1 MKIIVDNRENRSGVL
16 RELFD
21 LGVELE
27 FKRLEVGDFI
37 LSSDCC
43 VERKTVNDF
52 INSLLDKRLFQQAK
66 DLIENFSKP
75 VIIIEGENLLVSRN
89 VHPHAVLGALSSL
102 ILDFKIPLVT
112 CDDEIETARL
122 LYFLAKR
129 EQEKNGRE
137 ISLRAK
143 KSVLTPRQEQEFLV
157 EGLPLIGPS
166 LAKALLKE
174 FKTVERVFTASE
186 EELQR
191 IKKIGERKA
200 KRIREILTR
209 KYEEK

>member
-1 MKIIVDNRENRSGVL
+1 MN
-16 RELFD
+16 
-21 LGVELE
+21 
-27 FKRLEVGDFI
+27 
-37 LSSDCC
+37 
-43 VERKTVNDF
+43 
-52 INSLLDKRLFQQAK
+52 
-66 DLIENFSKP
+66 
-75 VIIIEGENLLVSRN
+75 RN
-89 VHPHAVLGALSSL
+89 VHPNAILGALSSL
-102 ILDFKIPLVT
+102 ILDFKIPLIT
-112 CDDEIETARL
+112 CEDETETARL

-129 EQEKNGRE
+129 EQEKNVRE

-200 KRIREILTR
+200 KRIRDILTR
-209 KYEEK
+209 EYEGK